1 MSTPCLLVVGDWL
14 GNLRPLYS
22 RFMWVDLQIKYL
34 CTLGTKD
41 AIKRKLGKLPKTLE
55 ETYAKIYEAIL
66 GEDAEELE
74 VAKRALMWVMCSRRP
89 LSSEEW
95 ASFSYWPEPA
105 DQDTGAYPLLKMCH
119 NLVTVDNQMQ
129 VVRFAHLSVQ
139 EYLEK
144 LDDFTAEKANSM
156 AARFCLSVLLSDEMP
171 IPSLLR
177 ESFGY
182 SRGYW
187 VEHASQCT
195 GSQCISK
202 LLRSFLGTAAEP
214 GRAYCDWHRYSL
226 KRNLDPAD
234 LSSSASSST
243 CGFDHQPENI
253 NHLYSEPVN
262 PVFAVCCFRLGT
274 GFQDFW
280 DWDAFDI
287 DSRNAHGETLLH
299 VASLVGNEQ
308 LVKSLLEN
316 GADVN
321 TPRWESWSEFENP
334 LTTAITECQARI
346 VVTLLD
352 HGGSVGFPGVGLY
365 RNTLEFAAEHGDVNV
380 VEAIIDRD
388 CNTKVT
394 EKILV
399 AAARNEY
406 HYHEVLET
414 LLARDPAIRVTE
426 DVLLAAL
433 ENTFNSEG
441 RLEFLLARDSTIQIT
456 EAVLSAAAGKRSNKA
471 LEMLLA
477 RDPTLQITE
486 AIWLTTARRHNGSP
500 LESDSEG
507 IEVVETVSRP
517 TRNSS
522 EKVLEM
528 LLAGD
533 HTIQITEAVLS
544 AAAWNSNEKALEML
558 LASDHTIRITEAVLS
573 KAAANEDEKALEIL
587 LASYHTIQIT
597 EAVLSAAA
605 CNSNEKALEMLLA
618 GDHSIQVTEAV
629 LLAAAGN
636 QNEKA
641 LEILLASDHTIQIT
655 EYVLLTAAWNS
666 NERAMEILLA
676 SDHTIQ
682 ITEDVLSV
690 AAENQNEKALG
701 ILLASDHTT
710 QVTEAVL
717 SAAAENEN
725 EKALEILLANDHT
738 IQITEAVLS
747 AAARGCNEKT
757 LKILLAHDRTIRIT
771 EVVLSAAVEGFDPA
785 IALVVIFASENN
797 IEITE
802 AILTAAAGKNEFS
815 EFVKVLEVLARN
827 AGNTNVTVN
836 PTALEA
842 SAYFASSFLFHRF
855 LGKCDRSSISSGK
868 YPQIIYAA
876 VQGGDGNILRL
887 LLELGGGEC
896 LEPDEHG
903 WTLQMVE
910 RQSDFVNEALPSR
923 ASNRTHHRSEPP
935 KQLEAGIGHCAQIQ
949 MSEPTALDI
958 SRLPECIKLQSDG
971 SYMFYSGGGPIL
983 LSALPCVLI
992 VEGMSN
998 KLHSA
1003 HTVKANHPFPPGY
1016 LGLNYFEVIILK
1028 CSETRYAVIGE
1039 GRRI

>member
-177 ESFGY
+177 EAFGY

-243 CGFDHQPENI
+243 SGFDHQPENI

-414 LLARDPAIRVTE
+414 LLARDPAIRITE

-544 AAAWNSNEKALEML
+544 AAA
-558 LASDHTIRITEAVLS
+558 
-573 KAAANEDEKALEIL
+573 
-587 LASYHTIQIT
+587 
-597 EAVLSAAA
+597 

-618 GDHSIQVTEAV
+618 GDHSIQITEAV

-636 QNEKA
+636 QNEIA

-655 EYVLLTAAWNS
+655 EDVLFTAAWNS
-666 NERAMEILLA
+666 NEKAMEILLA

-682 ITEDVLSV
+682 ITEDVLSA

-710 QVTEAVL
+710 QITEAVL

-785 IALVVIFASENN
+785 IALVVIFTSENN

-842 SAYFASSFLFHRF
+842 SAYFASSFVFHKF

-876 VQGGDGNILRL
+876 VQGGDGNILRS

-958 SRLPECIKLQSDG
+958 SRLPECIKLQGDG
-971 SYMFYSGGGPIL
+971 SYMFYSGEGPTL
-983 LSALPCVLI
+983 LSALPLCT
-992 VEGMSN
+992 N
-998 KLHSA
+998 
-1003 HTVKANHPFPPGY
+1003 
-1016 LGLNYFEVIILK
+1016 
-1028 CSETRYAVIGE
+1028 C
-1039 GRRI
+1039 